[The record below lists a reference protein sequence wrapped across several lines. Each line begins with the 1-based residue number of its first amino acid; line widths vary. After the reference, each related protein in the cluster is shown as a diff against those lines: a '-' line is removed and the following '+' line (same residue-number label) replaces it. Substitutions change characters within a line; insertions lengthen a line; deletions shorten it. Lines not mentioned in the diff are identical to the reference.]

1 MNSLYFSWKAIWKR
15 RSSTIFISLI
25 WATGLL
31 GFASIQRLN
40 NGVSNALQLQ
50 LENTDLLLSAKGSPT
65 RSILANV
72 FHLNE
77 PDGNILRSEA
87 DELIRNYNLQNVRR
101 IAYGDNYNGFR
112 ILGCDSATWN
122 NINYIE
128 IKGNLPQ
135 KSNDVIIGRNV
146 AQKTGLK
153 IGERFHGTH
162 GLMEHDHNH
171 ETTFYTVSGIIYS
184 NAPSWNRL
192 IMGSMSS
199 VWRAHGYSDSN
210 YTAILAR
217 IDNPLDKL
225 LIPKKIQEESS
236 IMAVSPAFEVNNVL
250 NWMHQSSKIF
260 SAISFLFL
268 ITAALIMFFLLQ
280 SHVKE
285 RLGDYALLRAL
296 GASWWKIAK
305 IVLWQNIILGSFAIL
320 LTYAGL
326 AFIWFGQYTSI
337 TLDEIFQKEVYWDL
351 SLDIKWMFACIV
363 LSILTSIGPW
373 IWLQRIPLHRALVDS

>member
-1 MNSLYFSWKAIWKR
+1 MTSLYFAWKAIWKR

-77 PDGNILRSEA
+77 PNGNILRSETE
-87 DELIRNYNLQNVRR
+87 ELISNYNLQNVRR
-101 IAYGDNYNGFR
+101 IAYGDNYKGFR

-122 NINYIE
+122 NINLIE
-128 IKGNLPQ
+128 IKGDLPQ
-135 KSNDVIIGRNV
+135 KSQDVIIGRNV

-153 IGERFHGTH
+153 IGQRFHGAH

-184 NAPSWNRL
+184 NAQSWNRL
-192 IMGSMSS
+192 IIGSISS
-199 VWRAHGYSDSN
+199 VWKAHGYSDSN
-210 YTAILAR
+210 YTAVLAR

-225 LIPKKIQEESS
+225 LIPRKIQEESS
-236 IMAVSPAFEVNNVL
+236 IMSVSPAFEVNNVL
-250 NWMHQSSKIF
+250 TWMNQSSKIF

-280 SHVKE
+280 SHIKE
-285 RLGDYALLRAL
+285 RLGDYALIRAL

-320 LTYAGL
+320 ITYGGL
-326 AFIWFGQYTSI
+326 FLIWFGRYTSI
-337 TLDEIFQKEVYWDL
+337 TLAEIFQKDIYWDL
-351 SLDIKWMFACIV
+351 SPDTKWISACIA

>member
-1 MNSLYFSWKAIWKR
+1 
-15 RSSTIFISLI
+15 
-25 WATGLL
+25 
-31 GFASIQRLN
+31 
-40 NGVSNALQLQ
+40 
-50 LENTDLLLSAKGSPT
+50 
-65 RSILANV
+65 
-72 FHLNE
+72 
-77 PDGNILRSEA
+77 
-87 DELIRNYNLQNVRR
+87 
-101 IAYGDNYNGFR
+101 
-112 ILGCDSATWN
+112 
-122 NINYIE
+122 
-128 IKGNLPQ
+128 
-135 KSNDVIIGRNV
+135 
-146 AQKTGLK
+146 
-153 IGERFHGTH
+153 
-162 GLMEHDHNH
+162 MEHDHNH
-171 ETTFYTVSGIIYS
+171 ETTLYTVSGIIYS

-210 YTAILAR
+210 YTAVLAR

-236 IMAVSPAFEVNNVL
+236 IMSVSPAFEVNNVL

>member
-77 PDGNILRSEA
+77 PDGNILRSEV

-210 YTAILAR
+210 YTAVLAR

-236 IMAVSPAFEVNNVL
+236 IMSVSPAFEVNNVL